1 MSIATGRAGTVTPKD
16 NEIFQTL
23 FFARYLTTNQL
34 ASLFYNSAGRART
47 RLYQLANKKYLE
59 SRVLYTVP
67 YTKHSHGKRETVW
80 HLSKEAFEMVAGDLE
95 IEADYTPKQLGEKR
109 TRDCLKANEVFV
121 VAKPLLEEELGEYP
135 SWEWRH
141 EKRAYDYYW
150 YREDPQHH
158 RPDAQVLFCDH
169 LFIIERQTRESHVTR
184 EEIYD
189 KVSGHRLYVTIE
201 LRKDLDEV
209 EVLFACDDERV
220 AEIARRAG
228 EHYGISVRAYSPYK
242 TADYLYNRAAYLS

>member
-1 MSIATGRAGTVTPKD
+1 MLQAI
-16 NEIFQTL
+16 

-34 ASLFYNSAGRART
+34 TSLFYNSANRAST
-47 RLYQLANKKYLE
+47 RLNQLKKKGYVSGRL
-59 SRVLYTVP
+59 V
-67 YTKHSHGKRETVW
+67 YTKKPAQGYPGKRETVW

-95 IEADYTPKQLGEKR
+95 IDDDYTPKQLGEKR

-121 VAKPLLEEELGEYP
+121 VAKPLLEEELGDYP
-135 SWEWRH
+135 NWEWRH

-150 YREDPQHH
+150 YLEDPQHH

-189 KVSGHRLYVTIE
+189 KVSGHHLYVTIE
-201 LRKDLDEV
+201 LRKDLEEV